1 MFGRGIGTG
10 GGGGGSRTSRGSFSS
25 LFGDSNDDILFD
37 DVPKSR
43 GSISNNSSTNNSP
56 NKVKTTNFDDLFGD
70 SKFASTLTN
79 NKSDTTST
87 TTTSTANSNNLSKE
101 VSDVKPSDLF
111 GSNNNDDIFNTI
123 IGTNKTVNTKSP
135 MKTRFSSLFGDD
147 DDDSLFA
154 QKDKRKDE
162 ASIKSANN
170 INSKS
175 IRNSLFDD
183 NPSATNT
190 NRKKSV
196 FDDDDHDDDDD
207 FKVVVPTASTIATAY
222 NNNDSGSSTVNDS
235 ALALSSVAPAAVVRE
250 RLPIPLI
257 PNRNSGHYDED
268 DDDDDDDDNNDD
280 DDKSGNRAA
289 NSKDQSSQLNIAG
302 IKSVPS
308 LSLSSSL
315 SSQVPTST
323 SNNLKSLF
331 NDDTDNDS
339 HGNNDTDDI
348 QNDGIK
354 TNHNTSPLLPVVA
367 SIKQSIPIPLPS
379 SNRNVQSFHDDDD
392 DNKDDNSDFDD
403 NDDEKGH
410 KNMKEN
416 SVILSSSSNND
427 LEDVVAT
434 SSSRKEV
441 SSKISALMSNIDP
454 TKLQMMIPGQKNISV
469 LNNKNNYSS
478 SHDSSSSNDDND
490 DNNDENSYG
499 DKAKVINIESSIY
512 EQVETNEDELNKITL
527 SRATNNTNKTKRAP
541 SKKAFIVNDVD
552 NDDNSNLLSS
562 DDKSNIVESS
572 STSNSLKLTM
582 SSSLFG
588 DDNAVSISQVAVQS
602 SLFADVDNDVSSGSK
617 KVIKS
622 SLFGDDNYDDNND
635 NRLNTNSNL
644 SATSS
649 SLLGSV
655 SGKSK
660 KAIKSNLF
668 EDDTNNYNNNEIVLK
683 KSVKSSLFDDNDD
696 DITTTSSLFG
706 DINDANKVII
716 KSKGALKSS
725 LFLDDDN
732 NVSSPSSKLK
742 KSSLFD
748 DDDDDNNNDFLTVK
762 KTLKQQKG
770 GLFD

>member
-1 MFGRGIGTG
+1 LFGRGIGT
-10 GGGGGSRTSRGSFSS
+10 GGGGSRTSRGSFSS

-43 GSISNNSSTNNSP
+43 GSTSNNSSTNNSP

-70 SKFASTLTN
+70 SKFTSTLTNN
-79 NKSDTTST
+79 NKSDTTS
-87 TTTSTANSNNLSKE
+87 NSNNNNLSKE
-101 VSDVKPSDLF
+101 VSNAKSSDLF

-162 ASIKSANN
+162 TSINSANN

-183 NPSATNT
+183 NPSANNT

-196 FDDDDHDDDDD
+196 FDDDEDD
-207 FKVVVPTASTIATAY
+207 FKVVVPTASTIATAS

-257 PNRNSGHYDED
+257 PNRNSGHYDD
-268 DDDDDDDDNNDD
+268 DDDDSNDD
-280 DDKSGNRAA
+280 DDDSDNRAS

-315 SSQVPTST
+315 SSQVPPST
-323 SNNLKSLF
+323 SNKLKSLF
-331 NDDTDNDS
+331 NDDDNDS

-354 TNHNTSPLLPVVA
+354 TNHST

-392 DNKDDNSDFDD
+392 DNDDDDDKSDVDD
-403 NDDEKGH
+403 NDDEKGR

-416 SVILSSSSNND
+416 SVILSSSSHND

-434 SSSRKEV
+434 SSSRKVV
-441 SSKISALMSNIDP
+441 SSKMSALMSNIDP
-454 TKLQMMIPGQKNISV
+454 AKLQMMIPGQKNISV
-469 LNNKNNYSS
+469 LNNKNNSS
-478 SHDSSSSNDDND
+478 SHDSSNSNDDI
-490 DNNDENSYG
+490 NNNENSYG
-499 DKAKVINIESSIY
+499 DKAKVNSIESSLY

-527 SRATNNTNKTKRAP
+527 SRATNNTNKSKRAP

-552 NDDNSNLLSS
+552 NDDNSKLLSS
-562 DDKSNIVESS
+562 DDKSNVVESS

-602 SLFADVDNDVSSGSK
+602 SLFADVDNDVSSDSK

-649 SLLGSV
+649 SLFGSV

-660 KAIKSNLF
+660 RLSNQ
-668 EDDTNNYNNNEIVLK
+668 TCLK
-683 KSVKSSLFDDNDD
+683 MIL
-696 DITTTSSLFG
+696 
-706 DINDANKVII
+706 II
-716 KSKGALKSS
+716 IIIMRLYLK
-725 LFLDDDN
+725 N
-732 NVSSPSSKLK
+732 
-742 KSSLFD
+742 
-748 DDDDDNNNDFLTVK
+748 
-762 KTLKQQKG
+762 Q
-770 GLFD
+770 